1 MDTDPVCDPHDH
13 MVVSRKTG
21 KVVKSDTISSYVS
34 MVKGFFSFIY
44 AFTLVADTT
53 PRLTRLIKCIHDEDP
68 LHGMRRKR
76 RALRRRHL
84 KRAWNK
90 SAELRAD
97 TPDAVNK
104 WAAIVTGW
112 HALAR
117 GGELCGGAKRGKAK
131 TLPPSRADLSFGKTA
146 KGVRFACLML
156 RPLKKK
162 GDKSSAPVPQYF
174 QEHDGGGSDAFAAL
188 ERLARL
194 DPVPESKRAST
205 PLFRLHA
212 KRGKHRVQQAMSGA
226 QFRECVRDI
235 ACGILRMGKR
245 RQWGGHSPRIGGA
258 TDLASTGECSQL
270 LLQAKGR
277 WGSDIGRIYAR
288 MTRRSQLAASK
299 LMQSAKGRD
308 LEELM
313 PDFVQ
318 SV

>member
-44 AFTLVADTT
+44 AFTLVAEKT
-53 PRLTRLIKCIHDEDP
+53 PRLTRLLKCIHDEDP
-68 LHGMRRKR
+68 LHGIRRKR

-84 KRAWNK
+84 RRAWRK
-90 SAELRAD
+90 SAALRAD
-97 TPDAVNK
+97 HPDAVNR

-117 GGELCGGAKRGKAK
+117 GGELCGGAKRGKTK
-131 TLPPSRADLSFGKTA
+131 VHPPSRADLSFGRTA
-146 KGVRFACLML
+146 RGVRFACLML

-162 GDKSSAPVPQYF
+162 GDESSAPVPQYF
-174 QEHDGGGSDAFAAL
+174 QEHDGKGSDAFAAL
-188 ERLARL
+188 ERLVRL
-194 DPVPESKRAST
+194 DPVPESKRATT
-205 PLFRLHA
+205 PLFRQHA
-212 KRGKHRVQQAMSGA
+212 KRGKRGVQHAMSSA

-235 ACGILRMGKR
+235 ACGVLRMGKR

-258 TDLASTGECSQL
+258 TDLASTGKCSPV

-277 WGSDIGRIYAR
+277 WGSV
-288 MTRRSQLAASK
+288 TK
-299 LMQSAKGRD
+299 
-308 LEELM
+308 
-313 PDFVQ
+313 
-318 SV
+318 